1 MMPNVTRGGRMAGL
15 TSYLAG
21 AGRANEHTRPH
32 LVAGDDRVEFAV
44 APGQQLGIDDALD
57 IANVLDQPRKFH
69 DIEVNVP
76 VREFD
81 EQQDRYVTTGTK
93 PGHVWHCS
101 LSLRPEEGHLTSQQ
115 WGTIAEDFVNRMGF
129 IDSDGAKSSR
139 WAAIHHGQTKNGGD
153 HIHIAVQMV
162 REDGTKA
169 NVHNDFDR
177 AQKVCSELERD
188 HNLEVV
194 EARGQGRSISADK
207 PAERA
212 RAEREGRGQ
221 NHRDELRRRMR
232 SALAGA
238 EDQGQYVKNLVDL
251 GVQVAPR
258 FATGSSSHVV
268 GYKVALPPTKY
279 QDGSAEQKVWYAPS
293 KLDSTLGWPRVQ
305 ERFGSRG
312 EEEAQR
318 LLGGLKSGEHK
329 QPQKASAM
337 PQWSPAMLERLQSG
351 KTEPDTLAN
360 IYARVS
366 LSVEQN
372 RPGALNALSG
382 NYARLSQGAG
392 NTFYAVRTMNRAA
405 SKNRLTSWKAV
416 LQQANR
422 LSRTMM
428 TSQAMQRRPMWAAQN
443 TARLSSAEALVGA
456 GSAPPKVPHSAG
468 GSDRAGGPE
477 QGLSYQERTRHAR
490 TQAPGRTGRDH
501 DLGR

>member
-21 AGRANEHTRPH
+21 PGRANEHTRPH

-44 APGQQLGIDDALD
+44 APGQQLDTDDALD

-69 DIEVNVP
+69 DTEVNVP

-101 LSLRPEEGHLTSQQ
+101 LSLRPEEGQLTSEQ
-115 WGTIAEDFVNRMGF
+115 WGTIAEDFVDRMGF
-129 IDSDGAKSSR
+129 IDEDGAKSSR
-139 WAAIHHGQTKNGGD
+139 WAAFHHGQTKNGGD

-169 NVHNDFDR
+169 NVHNDFAR
-177 AQKVCSELERD
+177 AQKVCSELEQD
-188 HNLEVV
+188 HNLEIL

-258 FATGSSSHVV
+258 FAEGSSSHVV

-279 QDGSAEQKVWYAPS
+279 QDGSAEDKVWYAPS
-293 KLDSTLGWPRVQ
+293 KLDSNLSWPRLQ
-305 ERFGSRG
+305 DRFGARG
-312 EEEAQR
+312 EAEAHR

-337 PQWSPAMLERLQSG
+337 PQWSPAMLDRLQSG

-366 LSVEQN
+366 MSVEQN

-382 NYARLSQGAG
+382 NYARLSQGVG
-392 NTFYAVRTMNRAA
+392 NNFYAVRTMNRAA

-422 LSRTMM
+422 MSRAMM

-456 GSAPPKVPHSAG
+456 GSAPTKMPQSAG
-468 GSDRAGGPE
+468 GSDR
-477 QGLSYQERTRHAR
+477 GLSYQERTRQAR
-490 TQAPGRTGRDH
+490 TQEIGRTGRDH

>member
-21 AGRANEHTRPH
+21 PGKANEHTRPH

-44 APGQQLGIDDALD
+44 SPGEQLTTDDALD
-57 IANVLDQPRKFH
+57 IANVLEQPRKLH
-69 DIEVNVP
+69 DSQVNVP

-81 EQQDRYVTTGTK
+81 QEQDRYVTTDTK

-101 LSLRPEEGHLTSQQ
+101 LSLRPEEGKLTTEQ
-115 WGTIAEDFVNRMGF
+115 WGAIAEDFVGRMGF
-129 IDSDGAKSSR
+129 VDQDGAKSSR

-169 NVHNDFDR
+169 NVHNDFKR
-177 AQKVCSELERD
+177 AQNVCSELEKD
-188 HNLEVV
+188 YGLDVV
-194 EARGQGRSISADK
+194 EARGQGRSVSADK

-232 SALAGA
+232 GALAGA

-258 FATGSSSHVV
+258 FAKGDSNYVV

-279 QDGSAEQKVWYAPS
+279 QDGSAEDRIWYAPS
-293 KLDSTLGWPRVQ
+293 KLDSNLSWPRIQ
-305 ERFGSRG
+305 DRFGPRG
-312 EEEAQR
+312 KNDAQR
-318 LLGGLKSGEHK
+318 ILSGLKSGDQE
-329 QPQKASAM
+329 QPTKATAM
-337 PQWSPAMLERLQSG
+337 PQWSPAMLDRLQSG

-372 RPGALNALSG
+372 RPGALNSLS
-382 NYARLSQGAG
+382 NNHARLSQGPG
-392 NTFYAVRTMNRAA
+392 NNFYAVRTMNRVA
-405 SKNRLTSWKAV
+405 SKSRLTSWKAV

-422 LSRTMM
+422 MSRTMM

-443 TARLSSAEALVGA
+443 AARLSSAESLVGA
-456 GSAPPKVPHSAG
+456 GTVPPKVPQGAG
-468 GSDRAGGPE
+468 ARGP
-477 QGLSYQERTRHAR
+477 SYQERLRQGNTR
-490 TQAPGRTGRDH
+490 APHQTGRDQ

>member
-21 AGRANEHTRPH
+21 PGKANEHNRPH
-32 LVAGDDRVEFAV
+32 VVAGDDRVEFAV
-44 APGQQLGIDDALD
+44 TPGQQLTSDDALD
-57 IANVLDQPRKFH
+57 IANVLEQPRKFH
-69 DIEVNVP
+69 DTEVNVP

-81 EQQDRYVTTGTK
+81 QEQDRYVTTGTK
-93 PGHVWHCS
+93 PAHVWHCS
-101 LSLRPEEGHLTSQQ
+101 LSLRPEEGKLTSDQ
-115 WGTIAEDFVNRMGF
+115 WGKIAGDFVERMGF
-129 IDSDGAKSSR
+129 VDEDGAKSSR
-139 WAAIHHGQTKNGGD
+139 WAAIHHGQSKNGGD

-169 NVHNDFDR
+169 NVHNDFKR
-177 AQKVCSELERD
+177 AQNVCSELEKD
-188 HNLEVV
+188 YQLEVV
-194 EARGQGRSISADK
+194 EARGQGRSVSADK

-232 SALAGA
+232 GALAGA

-258 FATGSSSHVV
+258 FAKDESSHVV

-279 QDGSAEQKVWYAPS
+279 QDGSAEDKVWYAPS
-293 KLDSTLGWPRVQ
+293 KLDSNLSWPRIQ
-305 ERFGSRG
+305 DRFGSRG
-312 EEEAQR
+312 EAEAQR
-318 LLGGLKSGEHK
+318 MLGALKSGQQE
-329 QPQKASAM
+329 QPQKATAM
-337 PQWSPAMLERLQSG
+337 PQFSPAMADRLQSG

-366 LSVEQN
+366 LSAEKN
-372 RPGALNALSG
+372 RPGALNALS
-382 NYARLSQGAG
+382 NNHAKLSQGPG
-392 NTFYAVRTMNRAA
+392 NNYYAVATMNRVA

-422 LSRTMM
+422 MSRTMM
-428 TSQAMQRRPMWAAQN
+428 TGQAMRQRPMWAAQN
-443 TARLSSAEALVGA
+443 ATRLSSAEALVGTQPAAATVPQGA
-456 GSAPPKVPHSAG
+456 GAG
-468 GSDRAGGPE
+468 GR
-477 QGLSYQERTRHAR
+477 GLSYQDRMRQGKT
-490 TQAPGRTGRDH
+490 PGANPRGPDH